1 MRAHLGRKD
10 HEHGEQMRQRR
21 QEARGDERVQHR
33 GTLLWVCAACFA
45 RLRCVTRR
53 TTARTAAA
61 TAATAVFRDGEQQ
74 QRRPKIAISSAFFIT
89 AMLTIR
95 LPLPISLGVP
105 NRSAP
110 SVCRQLLPLLSLL
123 PVSLQ
128 RSCLQTSQTLQR
140 NRACR
145 HDGARPARPRVRTS
159 ATMRARNRSAR
170 ARPIVAPTRAREAT
184 RLAPPN
190 APRHMARP
198 PDPVAHFL
206 VPPAERGRR
215 EGGLRAVRPCRLR
228 CGHLPPLG
236 TPTARAPWTKSPP
249 WPPLCIIRRC
259 AANNA
264 LHGALL
270 SPSEVPVP
278 RGEMAH
284 SHTHSPATPQA
295 RSRSTT
301 LARWCA
307 RSGSTRR
314 RVTCP
319 VPVAARRTSRRC
331 RRSSRS
337 WTSQSRPSRTSS
349 PR

>member
-1 MRAHLGRKD
+1 MLRAVAMCHSANDRADSGGD
-10 HEHGEQMRQRR
+10 GGIPRR
-21 QEARGDERVQHR
+21 R
-33 GTLLWVCAACFA
+33 
-45 RLRCVTRR
+45 
-53 TTARTAAA
+53 AAA
-61 TAATAVFRDGEQQ
+61 KAPQIAVQCLFHHSDDQ
-74 QRRPKIAISSAFFIT
+74 IAPSD
-89 AMLTIR
+89 
-95 LPLPISLGVP
+95 LPAEV
-105 NRSAP
+105 SAP
-110 SVCRQLLPLLSLL
+110 PCVPTLAAAVSASRLAPALLPADLANSSNETA
-123 PVSLQ
+123 PAAMTV
-128 RSCLQTSQTLQR
+128 
-140 NRACR
+140 RAP
-145 HDGARPARPRVRTS
+145 HVRTS

-170 ARPIVAPTRAREAT
+170 ARPIVALTRAREAT

-198 PDPVAHFL
+198 PDPVL
-206 VPPAERGRR
+206 PPAERGRR

-228 CGHLPPLG
+228 CGHLHPLG

-259 AANNA
+259 AASNA